1 MPTHSISS
9 ISGRSRL
16 RKYLLPFAAAV
27 CVYILCCC
35 IAGIF
40 VAENTL
46 HPGREPEISAAET
59 SDWINEDGATLSPV
73 NISAANKISLYAWI
87 VKPANANGDTVLV
100 LHGMGGDRTEMEDYA
115 DMFLRHGF
123 SVLMPDARAHGKSGG
138 ELATYGLLERD
149 DVRYWVEWLLSREP
163 SGCVYGFGESMG
175 AAQLLQSLKTEPRF
189 CAVAAECSFSTF
201 REVAYDRMGQRLHTG
216 PWLGRTFLWPVVESA
231 FVFVRLRYGFD
242 MDLVS
247 PEEAVAAS
255 HVPVLLIHGEADANI
270 PIRHSHAIAA
280 RNSTVVL
287 WEVPNTGHSGAI
299 GTSPKEFE
307 MRVIGWFSSHRR

>member
-9 ISGRSRL
+9 ISERSRL
-16 RKYLLPFAAAV
+16 RKYLHSFTAAAS
-27 CVYILCCC
+27 VYILCCS

-46 HPGREPEISAAET
+46 HPGREPETSSGET
-59 SDWINEDGATLSPV
+59 SDWINEDGATLSAET
-73 NISAANKISLYAWI
+73 ILAADKVSLYAWI

-100 LHGMGGDRTEMEDYA
+100 LHGLGGDRTEMEDYA
-115 DMFLRHGF
+115 DLFLSHGF

-138 ELATYGLLERD
+138 ELATYGLLERN
-149 DVRYWVEWLLSREP
+149 DVHSWVEWLLSREP
-163 SGCVYGFGESMG
+163 SGCVYAFGESMG

-189 CAVAAECSFSTF
+189 CAVAAESSFSTF

-247 PEEAVAAS
+247 PEAAVAAS
-255 HVPVLLIHGEADANI
+255 HVPVLLIHGEDDANI
-270 PIRHSHAIAA
+270 PIRHSRAIAA
-280 RNSTVVL
+280 KNGTVVL

-299 GTSPKEFE
+299 GTSRKEFE
-307 MRVIGWFSSHRR
+307 LHVIAWFSSHHR